1 MYSSST
7 VCEAVRKCTGVK
19 DMRKLCMLLLVVAIM
34 TLVGCGDPILE
45 IEEKNIYHW
54 QKYMNQKEF
63 ESLEEGMSYLEVVE
77 RAGGRGDKLKNN
89 IYQWKDE
96 TLMTQAY
103 VIEFKNDQL
112 LSKEVVE
119 LKGHSNR

>member
-1 MYSSST
+1 
-7 VCEAVRKCTGVK
+7 
-19 DMRKLCMLLLVVAIM
+19 MRKLCVLLFIVA
-34 TLVGCGDPILE
+34 TAALVGCGDPILD

-63 ESLEEGMSYLEVVE
+63 DSLKEGMSYFEVVE
-77 RAGGRGDKLKNN
+77 CAGGRGEKVKNN
-89 IYQWKDE
+89 IYRWRDE

-103 VIEFKNDQL
+103 VIEFKDDQL
-112 LSKEVVE
+112 ISKKVVE

>member
-1 MYSSST
+1 MY
-7 VCEAVRKCTGVK
+7 TGVK
-19 DMRKLCMLLLVVAIM
+19 DLRKLGMVLLVVATT

-45 IEEKNIYHW
+45 IEEKNKYHW

-63 ESLEEGMSYLEVVE
+63 DRLEEGMSYLEVVE
-77 RAGGRGDKLKNN
+77 SAGGSGEIVQNN
-89 IYQWKDE
+89 SYQWRDE
-96 TLMTQAY
+96 ILMTQAY
-103 VIEFKNDQL
+103 VIVFKGDQL